1 MRLIVGNTI
10 SVVFIVVAI
19 VLAFEARHIDNPFRF
34 VLLLISWFVM
44 LYFSHCLT
52 HYIVGRILGVEFSH
66 YFLSKSMLAKAGIP
80 VVSRLFSVRAFL
92 TLKIKRRA
100 GRKAMFAMFLS
111 GALASMFTPLVVVYI
126 AFSFD
131 RQSAIFLLLLSLFN
145 ICFTGY
151 FSYKHGCIRKA
162 LNSLQG

>member
-10 SVVFIVVAI
+10 SAVFIVVAI
-19 VLAFEARHIDNPFRF
+19 VLAFEAQHIDNPYRF
-34 VLLLISWFVM
+34 VLLLISWFAM

-80 VVSRLFSVRAFL
+80 VVSRLFSVKVFL

-100 GRKAMFAMFLS
+100 GKKAMFAMFLS

-126 AFSFD
+126 AFGFD
-131 RQSAIFLLLLSLFN
+131 KQLATILLLLSLFN

-162 LNSLQG
+162 LNSLM